1 MRKAWALMAH
11 DPATGAATLPV
22 AVLAVDGPDSVVS
35 WVPLEDVAASEWR
48 ARAAEVDPAGAIQGW
63 VEEANGITWDL
74 VELVPPGTPDLR
86 GDAEALM
93 DDLLAEAGS

>member
-1 MRKAWALMAH
+1 MAH
-11 DPATGAATLPV
+11 DPATGAATQPV
-22 AVLAVDGPDSVVS
+22 TVLVVDGPGSVVS
-35 WVPLEDVAASEWR
+35 WVPLEDIAASDWR
-48 ARAAEVDPAGAIQGW
+48 ARVAGTDPAEAVGRW

-86 GDAEALM
+86 GDAEALV

>member
-1 MRKAWALMAH
+1 M
-11 DPATGAATLPV
+11 
-22 AVLAVDGPDSVVS
+22 
-35 WVPLEDVAASEWR
+35 WVPLEDIAAGDWR
-48 ARAAEVDPAGAIQGW
+48 ARAAGTDPAGAVEGW

-86 GDAEALM
+86 GDAEALL

>member
-1 MRKAWALMAH
+1 MAL
-11 DPATGAATLPV
+11 DPVTGAATHPV
-22 AVLAVDGPDSVVS
+22 AVVVVDGPDSVVS
-35 WVPLEDVAASEWR
+35 WVPLEDVAAIEWR
-48 ARAAEVDPAGAIQGW
+48 ARAAEADPAEAVEGW

-74 VELVPPGTPDLR
+74 VELDPPGTPDLR

>member
-1 MRKAWALMAH
+1 MRRAWALLAH
-11 DPATGAATLPV
+11 DQATGAATRAV
-22 AVLAVDGPDSVVS
+22 AVLAVAGPDSVVS
-35 WVPLEDVAASEWR
+35 WVPLEDVAAGDWR
-48 ARAAEVDPAGAIQGW
+48 ARAAGVDPAGAVEGW

-86 GDAEALM
+86 GDAEALI